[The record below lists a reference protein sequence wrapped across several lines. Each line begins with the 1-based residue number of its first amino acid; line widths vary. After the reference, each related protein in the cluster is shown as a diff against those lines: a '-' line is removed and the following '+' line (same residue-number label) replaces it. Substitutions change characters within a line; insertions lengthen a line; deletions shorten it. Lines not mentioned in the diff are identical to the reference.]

1 MGMFDNISVSD
12 SLPFNDDMK
21 ELGIDKNNL
30 VFQTKSLDCLMDSY
44 IIQNNKLYIQK
55 YKSEKWIKGNEASKN
70 IFDRIGHLE
79 REEPYYEE
87 VNFHGEICFYEFLLN
102 VKDKWD
108 CWVEYK
114 AIFTQGNVTNISL
127 FKFTKED
134 NSARL
139 QREKEWQEEIQKEN
153 EKWINKYF
161 LHLSI
166 VRRVRRY
173 LGTTLNKLGNFLTR
187 VSYKL

>member
-87 VNFHGEICFYEFLLN
+87 VNYHGEICFYEFLLN

-173 LGTTLNKLGNFLTR
+173 LGKTLNKLGNFLTH

>member
-1 MGMFDNISVSD
+1 MFDNISVSD

-55 YKSEKWIKGNEASKN
+55 YKSEKWIKGNETSKN

-87 VNFHGEICFYEFLLN
+87 VNYHGEICFYEFLLN

-134 NSARL
+134 NSVRL

-173 LGTTLNKLGNFLTR
+173 LGKALNKLGNFLTH